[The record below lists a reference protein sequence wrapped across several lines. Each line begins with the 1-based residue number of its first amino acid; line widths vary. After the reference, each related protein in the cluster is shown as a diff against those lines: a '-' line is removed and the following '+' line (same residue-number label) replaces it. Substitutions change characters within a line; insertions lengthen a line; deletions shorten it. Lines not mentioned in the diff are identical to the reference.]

1 MRHMNHSLLPAL
13 LLGAVAMLSGC
24 AGGGGTGGSPS
35 ASTSSQGQ
43 GQDTDLQIS
52 IRADGNAESAHFH
65 LLCDGPVALE
75 RSNHPRAAAACAL
88 VDAHPQLLTEPAAG
102 ATRMCT
108 QQYGGPAI
116 ARVTGTRDG
125 QAVERTFDLHD
136 GCAISDWT
144 AALAL
149 LVDQPSGQL
158 Q

>member
-1 MRHMNHSLLPAL
+1 MRHRNHSLLPAL
-13 LLGAVAMLSGC
+13 LLGTVVMLSGC
-24 AGGGGTGGSPS
+24 SDGGTGESSS
-35 ASTSSQGQ
+35 APTSSQGQ

-52 IRADGNAESAHFH
+52 IRADGTAESAHFH

-144 AALAL
+144 AALVL